1 MCATMEA
8 CVCSGCGG
16 ISAVVHL
23 RVFCVCLMPFF
34 AARLCCAGS
43 LNALSSAS
51 KQACTSHVKHA
62 GRPWYVRNS
71 AAAQSHLTVARTLK
85 RVLSSSDQCCQAKQG
100 CQHVVKHLP
109 AVSDLGLCLLPLS
122 VGFFPAVLNLSI
134 SIPNWCGKWVVTMNE
149 FSEGMVGAK
158 SKNLANL
165 RGKIPDWI
173 RLPPAVTVPFSSFEQ
188 VKNWA
193 MV

>member
-1 MCATMEA
+1 M
-8 CVCSGCGG
+8 
-16 ISAVVHL
+16 
-23 RVFCVCLMPFF
+23 
-34 AARLCCAGS
+34 
-43 LNALSSAS
+43 
-51 KQACTSHVKHA
+51 
-62 GRPWYVRNS
+62 
-71 AAAQSHLTVARTLK
+71 VARTLK
-85 RVLSSSDQCCQAKQG
+85 PVMSSSDQRFKAKQG

-109 AVSDLGLCLLPLS
+109 AVSDLGLRLLPLS

-149 FSEGMVGAK
+149 FSEGVVGAK

-188 VKNWA
+188 VKNLA